1 MWYFN
6 DQSNII
12 SGLSIAFAVAEF
24 LLLSKAFVLFTSHYP
39 QMVFLEQLYANVKT
53 VSMKTISCADKSNN
67 EQSLY
72 FTHQLHLGHCELHNG
87 YGIIFAEMCGFPE
100 RIVEDAQ
107 SVRHTVGAKLVL
119 SMESFTSKPY
129 PLDFRKKIIL
139 ERTVAILDSFRN
151 RSIGPCIRSLPQIAA
166 VVSPNGKI

>member
-12 SGLSIAFAVAEF
+12 SGLSIALAVAEF

-151 RSIGPCIRSLPQIAA
+151 RSIGPCSSVLPQMAA
-166 VVSPNGKI
+166 VVSPQEKI